1 MNKSAFRLVL
11 AIAGVLLIVY
21 GLFSGRLAAS
31 FKETPA
37 STGFIVAVLVL
48 YAAVNLRNAFRKK
61 H

>member
-48 YAAVNLRNAFRKK
+48 YAAVTLRNAFRKK